1 MYSINLICDYIFIYF
16 RLKVNT
22 LTYTFCGGVP
32 MGQRIRNLREDRN
45 KIPPRTSLGGID
57 FFIRLRLLRR
67 SRGLL
72 LAMTIYIISLSR

>member
-32 MGQRIRNLREDRN
+32 MVQRIRNLREDRN
-45 KIPPRTSLGGID
+45 KIPPSFLGGIGM
-57 FFIRLRLLRR
+57 L
-67 SRGLL
+67 
-72 LAMTIYIISLSR
+72 ISN

>member
-22 LTYTFCGGVP
+22 LTYTFFGGVP
-32 MGQRIRNLREDRN
+32 MVQRIRNLREVRN
-45 KIPPRTSLGGID
+45 KIPPRKLGGID